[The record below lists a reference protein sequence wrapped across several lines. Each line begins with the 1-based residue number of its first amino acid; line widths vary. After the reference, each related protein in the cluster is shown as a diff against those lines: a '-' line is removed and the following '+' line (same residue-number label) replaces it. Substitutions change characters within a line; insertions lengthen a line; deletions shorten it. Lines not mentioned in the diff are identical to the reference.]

1 MVPKNIH
8 LEVQDGDQIQKGDF
22 ILDGNPAPHDIL
34 AIKGVEELAS
44 YLVTEIQDV
53 YRLQGVTINDKHI
66 EVIVSQMLKKVEII
80 DPGDSSLLKDEQI
93 DKIDLQELNDELA
106 SANKKLITAR
116 PILLGITKAA
126 LQTRSFISAASFQET
141 TRVLTEASMVGKSD
155 LLQGLK
161 ENVIVGRL
169 IPAGT
174 GSAISK
180 LRQVSTH
187 RDNLIIQEKQKAE
200 ELEDS
205 SDSPELPPE
214 VAENAADERSTDDI
228 PVDE

>member
-8 LEVQDGDQIQKGDF
+8 LEVQDGDKIEKGDF

-106 SANKKLITAR
+106 SANKKLSLIHISEPTR
-116 PILLGITKAA
+116 PY
-126 LQTRSFISAASFQET
+126 
-141 TRVLTEASMVGKSD
+141 
-155 LLQGLK
+155 
-161 ENVIVGRL
+161 
-169 IPAGT
+169 
-174 GSAISK
+174 
-180 LRQVSTH
+180 
-187 RDNLIIQEKQKAE
+187 
-200 ELEDS
+200 
-205 SDSPELPPE
+205 
-214 VAENAADERSTDDI
+214 
-228 PVDE
+228 

>member
-8 LEVQDGDQIQKGDF
+8 LEVQDGDQIEKGDF

-106 SANKKLITAR
+106 SANKKLITSR

-169 IPAGT
+169 VSCCVDGI
-174 GSAISK
+174 AISGIGET
-180 LRQVSTH
+180 STQH
-187 RDNLIIQEKQKAE
+187 VESLKF
-200 ELEDS
+200 
-205 SDSPELPPE
+205 
-214 VAENAADERSTDDI
+214 
-228 PVDE
+228 

>member
-8 LEVQDGDQIQKGDF
+8 LEVQDGDKIEKGDF

-93 DKIDLQELNDELA
+93 DKIDLHELNEDL
-106 SANKKLITAR
+106 SRANKKLITAR

-187 RDNLIIQEKQKAE
+187 RDNLIIQEKKKAE
-200 ELEDS
+200 ELEDA
-205 SDSPELPPE
+205 SDSGELPPE
-214 VAENAADERSTDDI
+214 VAENTVDESSTDDI
-228 PVDE
+228 PLEE